1 MTRTNIVTNFSVI
14 LKKKQ
19 IIADPISAPL
29 ELASQFTEK
38 VAHMPNS
45 YFLGSHQTMF
55 AHLKNKVILSTE
67 STPLDEVRDNAAL
80 INCDCDLSS
89 LFDKMKIVKVSII
102 I

>member
-1 MTRTNIVTNFSVI
+1 
-14 LKKKQ
+14 
-19 IIADPISAPL
+19 
-29 ELASQFTEK
+29 
-38 VAHMPNS
+38 
-45 YFLGSHQTMF
+45 MF